1 MTVSEDDY
9 QKVPK
14 YNSVDQFVRVRG
26 NQSLNPME
34 KQEAERQLQQ
44 ENAVYKQQMMQKEY
58 DAKLKSMEYE
68 KKNKS
73 VLSNFLRLTNK

>member
-1 MTVSEDDY
+1 
-9 QKVPK
+9 
-14 YNSVDQFVRVRG
+14 
-26 NQSLNPME
+26 ME

-44 ENAVYKQQMMQKEY
+44 ENAIYKQQMMQKEY

-73 VLSNFLRLTNK
+73 VL